1 MPRPR
6 TKSPRLPGKQ
16 LVAMLAKQGIQNP
29 SPDDVMKYLNGHRKL
44 AAIVPAVCE
53 KARQEFGKLAELT
66 MRLYRDPEIDDRY
79 LSLYVRLPV
88 YDDNTLGRM
97 DRVMQAF
104 DEQLC
109 KATGYLLLTTDFRPL
124 RGKHGL

>member
-6 TKSPRLPGKQ
+6 TKPRHPGKQ

-29 SPDDVMKYLNGHRKL
+29 SPDDVVKYLDGHRKL

-53 KARQEFGKLAELT
+53 RARQEFGKQAELIL
-66 MRLYRDPEIDDRY
+66 RLYRDPEIDDRY

-88 YDDNTLGRM
+88 YNDSTMDRM
-97 DRVMQAF
+97 DRVLQAF

-109 KATGYLLLTTDFRPL
+109 KATGYLLLTTDFRSP
-124 RGKHGL
+124 RGKNGV